1 MSDLGKIYGIE
12 GLVNNTTPNVRERL
26 AGKYQFNVI
35 DYEVFR
41 VRVTILKLIL
51 II

>member
-1 MSDLGKIYGIE
+1 MSDLGKTYGIE

-35 DYEVFR
+35 DYEVFK
-41 VRVTILKLIL
+41 VTILKLIL